1 MGFSHKLEVVM
12 SKTAEADEV
21 SIFEGNILLYKRVVR
36 GTKSAIWQVKITTA
50 NAKGRVRIST
60 KSRDLDEAK
69 RIAIA
74 HYKNIDS
81 SAQSGLPISRLKWE
95 EAVRQYLRWQ
105 ERQVSIKRCSK
116 NNHLYHKAII
126 EVSLNPVFRG
136 KYLHQITTAS
146 IENYQHGRVNNG
158 SRKGEK
164 VASGTINKDCAIIK
178 AIFRHAMREKLI
190 KDVPVID
197 RIPNENNHRP
207 SFTTNEA
214 EVLKEKLNEWVTSA
228 SSHDG
233 GHVSNYRKLFR
244 LYCLVI
250 YYSGIRPGKE
260 MQSLKWRDIEY
271 VQGKKD
277 IFVKLVVETSKT
289 KSGKP
294 RRRPVIALGFLKN
307 HLEEVR
313 ENKELLGQGG
323 HVFAHPAT
331 TQLNNSFV
339 GEPIASFKEQ
349 WNNFIVWSGLEHSE
363 GVENSRRTLYSL
375 RHLYFEQRLINS
387 DVSLYA
393 LAKNGGTSPE
403 MITQWYAHVLPTDFA
418 DQLSEVI
425 DRSNR

>member
-1 MGFSHKLEVVM
+1 M

-197 RIPNENNHRP
+197 RIPNENNQ
-207 SFTTNEA
+207 A
-214 EVLKEKLNEWVTSA
+214 
-228 SSHDG
+228 
-233 GHVSNYRKLFR
+233 
-244 LYCLVI
+244 
-250 YYSGIRPGKE
+250 
-260 MQSLKWRDIEY
+260 
-271 VQGKKD
+271 
-277 IFVKLVVETSKT
+277 
-289 KSGKP
+289 
-294 RRRPVIALGFLKN
+294 
-307 HLEEVR
+307 
-313 ENKELLGQGG
+313 
-323 HVFAHPAT
+323 
-331 TQLNNSFV
+331 
-339 GEPIASFKEQ
+339 
-349 WNNFIVWSGLEHSE
+349 
-363 GVENSRRTLYSL
+363 
-375 RHLYFEQRLINS
+375 
-387 DVSLYA
+387 
-393 LAKNGGTSPE
+393 
-403 MITQWYAHVLPTDFA
+403 
-418 DQLSEVI
+418 
-425 DRSNR
+425 